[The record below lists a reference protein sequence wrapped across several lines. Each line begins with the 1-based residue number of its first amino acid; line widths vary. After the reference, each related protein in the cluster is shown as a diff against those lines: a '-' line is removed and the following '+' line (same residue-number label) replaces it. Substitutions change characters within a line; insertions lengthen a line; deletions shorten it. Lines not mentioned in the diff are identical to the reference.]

1 MRDACEVVQLSSTCL
16 LSTKRLHDV
25 AAQAKRSSGA
35 GIVYNSAKR
44 NHPQDLAF
52 CTIPAKLRSDACP
65 HSRPNSALP
74 VTVSSAVSC
83 EGVQLLPTRL
93 LSAKRLHAVADVGA
107 ILSSFFFS
115 FIHEFFC
122 KPTTAANATAAGKA
136 NLRTDRRQPADPQAR
151 NRAEHRTTANTAN
164 HTAADRQTH
173 SRQTRQHGQQSRG
186 TPTATA
192 NATNREARRTD
203 RTSQQPKSHAHSRN
217 AEQHATAA
225 ESGTPQTENGKPS
238 KADDRDD
245 QTNRQTTQQTP
256 PDRQTKH
263 DSPQRR
269 PPRATSW
276 LRGWRGAQCPVAR

>member
-107 ILSSFFFS
+107 ILSSFFS
-115 FIHEFFC
+115 LLSTNFFANRRRQPTPPPPAKPTSEPTADNQPTLRRETAPSTERQPTQPTTPQPTARHTADRHGNTASRAEAHPPPQPTQRTARHAEPTAPVSSRSHTPTAETPSSTQPQQKAAHLRPRTASPA
-122 KPTTAANATAAGKA
+122 KPTTATTRQTDKPHNKHPQ
-136 NLRTDRRQPADPQAR
+136 TDRQNTTAR
-151 NRAEHRTTANTAN
+151 ND
-164 HTAADRQTH
+164 DR
-173 SRQTRQHGQQSRG
+173 HGQLVG
-186 TPTATA
+186 CAGGA
-192 NATNREARRTD
+192 V
-203 RTSQQPKSHAHSRN
+203 RN
-217 AEQHATAA
+217 A
-225 ESGTPQTENGKPS
+225 P
-238 KADDRDD
+238 
-245 QTNRQTTQQTP
+245 
-256 PDRQTKH
+256 
-263 DSPQRR
+263 
-269 PPRATSW
+269 
-276 LRGWRGAQCPVAR
+276 